1 MAHVG
6 TRRPPCLT
14 TKRTPP
20 PEDADNNLRYMWSQP
35 WFLWTL
41 QASGVD

>member
-1 MAHVG
+1 VPDDQ
-6 TRRPPCLT
+6 TDT
-14 TKRTPP
+14 P